1 MGWFGRRCSNIRG
14 SPLYAQAVGWQQLR
28 YPSPLTSHSP
38 SFFNSTR
45 LRTTSSTWV
54 EVTRWTSTTPTSRRI
69 EAAKWPVKCEHFD
82 VQIAIFY
89 RWYKSFPNGLFIV
102 VLSTLHILGVFF
114 LDGNPDYCSLIEGV
128 QWCSVGEFHH
138 TRADF
143 ELNQDII
150 NLAVRLKPQL
160 WFTLVG
166 HLFIFLAFFGNVQSI
181 LQRLMLLAQCLTAFG
196 IPPALWLL
204 PGGGSVAWWGWGG
217 WLDVAGWLW
226 VANWC

>member
-1 MGWFGRRCSNIRG
+1 M
-14 SPLYAQAVGWQQLR
+14 
-28 YPSPLTSHSP
+28 
-38 SFFNSTR
+38 
-45 LRTTSSTWV
+45 
-54 EVTRWTSTTPTSRRI
+54 
-69 EAAKWPVKCEHFD
+69 
-82 VQIAIFY
+82 
-89 RWYKSFPNGLFIV
+89 YKSPFFIGGINHSQMGCLLLFYQHYIFWV
-102 VLSTLHILGVFF
+102 FFF

>member
-1 MGWFGRRCSNIRG
+1 MQQRWVGLVEDVQTSGVPRE
-14 SPLYAQAVGWQQLR
+14 AQAVRWQQL
-28 YPSPLTSHSP
+28 PVVSWDDPH
-38 SFFNSTR
+38 R

-82 VQIAIFY
+82 VQITIFIGGINH
-89 RWYKSFPNGLFIV
+89 SQMGCLLLFYPHYIFWV
-102 VLSTLHILGVFF
+102 IF
-114 LDGNPDYCSLIEGV
+114 LDGNPDYCSLIEGL

-150 NLAVRLKPQL
+150 NFAVRLKPQL
-160 WFTLVG
+160 WYTLVG
-166 HLFIFLAFFGNVQSI
+166 HLFIFLAFFGNVQLI

-204 PGGGSVAWWGWGG
+204 AGRRLCGLMRMRMTGCSWLALGG
-217 WLDVAGWLW
+217 
-226 VANWC
+226 